1 MNEDDG
7 EICVVKG
14 PIAEPRREDDEQVFR
29 VDRKIILPRVPCVVI
44 CHGEVEELRGN
55 IER

>member
-44 CHGEVEELRGN
+44 CHGWLELHT
-55 IER
+55 